1 MKYLLIFLFSL
12 SLAQAGVVDEYSRN
26 KKVVVVVGKDA
37 PEEEKEIGKKIFNAL
52 ELDKTGDLYDHIIED
67 DYAIKHKF
75 FYSSFHLIIVGTLK
89 SNKLCAALSDIQKAD
104 FSDKKSNLE
113 ALNKLNPLTADY
125 FFARYG
131 LYKKTSGTGFIRRL
145 LNPFA
150 LEAYNL
156 SEGKAQTGPMTAT
169 YISGADIEGISN
181 AYIQFLDSNLLE
193 GVVLS
198 ETTETKSGRF
208 HLAPK
213 ATLFPR
219 SLNSS
224 FSLKSGDRELKQVG
238 WIQGALVDYS
248 GIYNIAKVK
257 PQNIIHLKFKSGPM
271 TLMTYGDNSN
281 TVMAIEFDSAT
292 ESLKALKA
300 FDKELKLALKIEE
313 TDDLRSYRCFQVE
326 ARWLMIRKGKWLVI
340 ENLPMGWKDILAESA
355 AQLFLD

>member
-1 MKYLLIFLFSL
+1 MKYLLAFLFSF
-12 SLAQAGVVDEYSRN
+12 SLVQAGVIDEYSRN
-26 KKVVVVVGKDA
+26 KKVVVVIGKDA
-37 PEEEKEIGKKIFNAL
+37 PEVEKEIGRKIFNAL

-75 FYSSFHLIIVGTLK
+75 FYSSFHLIVVGTLK

-104 FSDKKSNLE
+104 FGAKKSNLE
-113 ALNKLNPLTADY
+113 ALNKLNPLKDDY

-131 LYKKTSGTGFIRRL
+131 LYKKVSGTGFIRRL

-156 SEGKAQTGPMTAT
+156 SEGKAKTGPMTAT
-169 YISGADIEGISN
+169 YISGADIDGISN
-181 AYIQFLDSNLLE
+181 AYVQFLDSNLLE
-193 GVVLS
+193 GVVLPS
-198 ETTETKSGRF
+198 ITETQSGRF
-208 HLAPK
+208 HLSPK
-213 ATLFPR
+213 ATEFPS

-224 FSLKSGDRELKQVG
+224 FSLKSGDRQLKQVG

-257 PQNIIHLKFKSGPM
+257 PLSITHLKFKSGTP
-271 TLMTYGDNSN
+271 TLMTFGENSN
-281 TVMAIEFDSAT
+281 SIMAIEFNSAT
-292 ESLKALKA
+292 ESLGALKA
-300 FDKELKLALKIEE
+300 FDRELKLALKIED

-340 ENLPMGWKDILAESA
+340 ESLPMGWKDILAQNA